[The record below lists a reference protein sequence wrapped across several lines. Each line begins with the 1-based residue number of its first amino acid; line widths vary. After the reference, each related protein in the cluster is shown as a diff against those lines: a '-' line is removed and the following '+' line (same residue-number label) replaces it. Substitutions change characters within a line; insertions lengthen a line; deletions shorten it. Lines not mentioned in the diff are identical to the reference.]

1 MAERASLKRKN
12 WIVNQRAAFG
22 AILFLASCGGS
33 EEVPVNQGPDSVSTP
48 IVWQTERFDTGLTT
62 LSVSPSGEAVFLV
75 GIENVGLK
83 LTNIDGTSIS
93 EAAPFRNGIS
103 STGVTAQIDGTNL
116 VLFPGVSRNGDQIV
130 VVVHGDGLLAPIEV
144 ELSVDITGSVE
155 GVCASRSQDDSS
167 IMNIGYWTSVD
178 PSSLYTGSV
187 GAEGTNFT
195 FIPGETQNYDQELT
209 GCALTDT
216 STVASGRFGIDIRT
230 DGSEPVLIDMPGV
243 PTSVSAIANGNDT
256 NVVMAMSGGEVYV
269 ANNEGNFSRVDF
281 QSGLSAT
288 GPENVRYLVMTQRA
302 DIPGFSSG
310 FLAMDARGADRTSQ
324 IVIADYEDLFRQLSE
339 S

>member
-12 WIVNQRAAFG
+12 SIVNQRAAFG
-22 AILFLASCGGS
+22 AILFLAACGGN

-48 IVWQTERFDTGLTT
+48 VVWQTERFDTGLTT

-75 GIENVGLK
+75 GLENEGLK
-83 LTNIDGTSIS
+83 FTNIDGTAIS
-93 EAAPFRNGIS
+93 EAAPYRNGIS
-103 STGVTAQIDGTNL
+103 STGVTAQIDGTYL
-116 VLFPGVSRNGDQIV
+116 VLFPGVSRNSNQIV
-130 VVVHGDGLLAPIEV
+130 VVVHGDDLLAPIEV
-144 ELSVDITGSVE
+144 ELDVDVTGSVE
-155 GVCASRSQDDSS
+155 GVCASRSQGDGS

-178 PSSLYTGSV
+178 PTSLYTGSV

-195 FIPGETQNYDQELT
+195 FTPGDIESYEQDLT
-209 GCALTDT
+209 GCALTDRAT
-216 STVASGRFGIDIRT
+216 IASGRFGIDIRSE
-230 DGSEPVLIDMPGV
+230 GSDPVLIDMPGV
-243 PTSVSAIANGNDT
+243 PTSVSAISDGNDT
-256 NVVMAMSGGEVYV
+256 NVAMAMSGGEVYV
-269 ANNEGNFSRVDF
+269 ANSEGNFSRVEF
-281 QSGLSAT
+281 AAGLSAT

-324 IVIADYEDLFRQLSE
+324 IVIADYEDLFRQLSD